1 MDKRNGYRRH
11 SGAGKVIAAVLLVL
25 VLLCGAAW
33 FVLFRINQFSLSV
46 QLLGEKEATQ
56 EYGQPYQDPGVVVSM
71 RGSLFWKKGFRPKH
85 AKLKVTGKVDEN
97 HLGKYT
103 LSYSASMFHWH
114 GSTQRSVQVVD
125 TQCPVI
131 TLEEDTQG
139 KPHPG
144 GKYQEPGYK
153 AWDNCDGDITDRVVR
168 KEARGKITYAVVDS
182 SGNPATAER
191 EIPYYDPQPPVISL
205 EGGETYAITV
215 GTFYEDPGYHAMD
228 DVDGD
233 LTGQV
238 TVEGEVN
245 WLQPGVYP
253 VVYTVSDAY
262 QNVAT
267 VTRNVEVVAQPRPE
281 KILPQEKTIYL
292 TFDDGP
298 GPYTKQLLDVLDA
311 YGVKATFFVTDSGYD
326 SVMKEIVDRG
336 HSIGIHTV
344 SHKYDEIYASP
355 EAYFADLLGMQD
367 IIYRNTGVKTT
378 LMRFPGGS
386 SNLVSRKSCE
396 GIMTVLSEAVQ
407 DAGFQYFDWNVDS
420 DDAGRARKAE
430 EVFDNVV
437 DGVKKG
443 RVSAVLQHDIH
454 GYSVEAVEKIL
465 KWGQENGYT
474 FRPLEQTSPGFHH
487 GINN

>member
-1 MDKRNGYRRH
+1 M
-11 SGAGKVIAAVLLVL
+11 
-25 VLLCGAAW
+25 
-33 FVLFRINQFSLSV
+33 
-46 QLLGEKEATQ
+46 
-56 EYGQPYQDPGVVVSM
+56 
-71 RGSLFWKKGFRPKH
+71 
-85 AKLKVTGKVDEN
+85 
-97 HLGKYT
+97 
-103 LSYSASMFHWH
+103 
-114 GSTQRSVQVVD
+114 
-125 TQCPVI
+125 
-131 TLEEDTQG
+131 
-139 KPHPG
+139 
-144 GKYQEPGYK
+144 
-153 AWDNCDGDITDRVVR
+153 
-168 KEARGKITYAVVDS
+168 
-182 SGNPATAER
+182 
-191 EIPYYDPQPPVISL
+191 
-205 EGGETYAITV
+205 
-215 GTFYEDPGYHAMD
+215 
-228 DVDGD
+228 
-233 LTGQV
+233 
-238 TVEGEVN
+238 
-245 WLQPGVYP
+245 
-253 VVYTVSDAY
+253 
-262 QNVAT
+262 AT

-281 KILPQEKTIYL
+281 KTWPQEKTIYL

-326 SVMKEIVDRG
+326 SVMKEIVNRG

-437 DGVKKG
+437 EGVSKG